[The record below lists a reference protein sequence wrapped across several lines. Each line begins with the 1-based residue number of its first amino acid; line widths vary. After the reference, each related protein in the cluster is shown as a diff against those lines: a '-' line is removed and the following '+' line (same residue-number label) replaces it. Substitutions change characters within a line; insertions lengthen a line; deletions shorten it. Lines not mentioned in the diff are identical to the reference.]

1 MIMRALREAHRNA
14 PAPHIV
20 DILYLH
26 LNYRHD
32 IHSLECVKAGAA
44 GKIYVVCDMR
54 CTGGAFFKI
63 IQKGL
68 IHMKKINIQKSK
80 KNKGCKCKDI
90 IKNVLL
96 MLVMIAIGVGLC
108 LIIKTTFTTDIL
120 IPAVMVFSVFL
131 ISVFTDGYVY
141 GILASVVS
149 VIIVNFAFT
158 FPYFKI
164 DFLIPENIT
173 SAIIMIAIAFITCG
187 FTSKIKHQEMLKK
200 ESEMEKMRANLL
212 RAVSHDFRTPLTTI
226 YGASSALIESGSE
239 FTDEQKEKMLRGIQ
253 QDSQWLYRMVENLL
267 SVTRL
272 DGDINLIKTP
282 IALDELIDSVLIKFA
297 KRYPDQ
303 EVEVDLPDELVIIP
317 MDAILIEQVIINILE
332 NAVQHAEGMKNLA
345 LNVKC
350 DGDRVVF
357 EVQDDGD
364 GIPEDRLKHLFD
376 GSLLGDS
383 SDEVS
388 ADCRPR
394 RNAGI
399 GLSVCA
405 TIIKAHGGD
414 ISAYNSAEGGAVF
427 RFTLKIE
434 EVTDEQ

>member
-1 MIMRALREAHRNA
+1 M
-14 PAPHIV
+14 
-20 DILYLH
+20 
-26 LNYRHD
+26 
-32 IHSLECVKAGAA
+32 KAGAA
-44 GKIYVVCDMR
+44 GKIYVVCDIR

-253 QDSQWLYRMVENLL
+253 QDSQNLL

-303 EVEVDLPDELVIIP
+303 EVEVELPDELVIIP

-350 DGDRVVF
+350 NGDRVVF

>member
-1 MIMRALREAHRNA
+1 M
-14 PAPHIV
+14 
-20 DILYLH
+20 
-26 LNYRHD
+26 
-32 IHSLECVKAGAA
+32 KAGAA

-68 IHMKKINIQKSK
+68 IHMKKITIQKTK

-90 IKNVLL
+90 IKNALL

-187 FTSKIKHQEMLKK
+187 FTSKIKHQ
-200 ESEMEKMRANLL
+200 MEKMRANLL

>member
-1 MIMRALREAHRNA
+1 M
-14 PAPHIV
+14 
-20 DILYLH
+20 
-26 LNYRHD
+26 
-32 IHSLECVKAGAA
+32 KAGAA

-80 KNKGCKCKDI
+80 KNKECKCKDI
-90 IKNVLL
+90 IKNALL

-141 GILASVVS
+141 GILASIVS

-187 FTSKIKHQEMLKK
+187 FTSKIKYQEMLKK

-226 YGASSALIESGSE
+226 YGASSALIENGRE
-239 FTDEQKEKMLRGIQ
+239 FTDEQREKMLRGIQ

-267 SVTRL
+267 SITRL
-272 DGDINLIKTP
+272 DGDIKLIKTP

-303 EVEVDLPDELVIIP
+303 EVEVNLPDELVIIP

-357 EVQDDGD
+357 EIQDDGD

-388 ADCRPR
+388 ADCRQR
-394 RNAGI
+394 KNAGI

-414 ISAYNSAEGGAVF
+414 ISAYNSVEGGAVF

>member
-1 MIMRALREAHRNA
+1 M
-14 PAPHIV
+14 
-20 DILYLH
+20 
-26 LNYRHD
+26 
-32 IHSLECVKAGAA
+32 KAGAA

-80 KNKGCKCKDI
+80 KKKGCKCKDN
-90 IKNVLL
+90 IKNALL

>member
-1 MIMRALREAHRNA
+1 MI
-14 PAPHIV
+14 
-20 DILYLH
+20 YT
-26 LNYRHD
+26 
-32 IHSLECVKAGAA
+32 SLECVKAGAA

-54 CTGGAFFKI
+54 CTGGAFFRI

-90 IKNVLL
+90 IKNALL

>member
-1 MIMRALREAHRNA
+1 
-14 PAPHIV
+14 
-20 DILYLH
+20 
-26 LNYRHD
+26 
-32 IHSLECVKAGAA
+32 
-44 GKIYVVCDMR
+44 
-54 CTGGAFFKI
+54 
-63 IQKGL
+63 
-68 IHMKKINIQKSK
+68 MKKINIQKSK
-80 KNKGCKCKDI
+80 KNKGCKCKNI
-90 IKNVLL
+90 IKNVLV

-108 LIIKTTFTTDIL
+108 LIIKTTFTTDML

-149 VIIVNFAFT
+149 VIIVNFAFI

-267 SVTRL
+267 SITRL
-272 DGDINLIKTP
+272 DGDIKLIKTP

-303 EVEVDLPDELVIIP
+303 EVEVNLPDELVIIP

-332 NAVQHAEGMKNLA
+332 NAVQHAEGMKKLA

-388 ADCRPR
+388 VDCRQR

>member
-1 MIMRALREAHRNA
+1 
-14 PAPHIV
+14 
-20 DILYLH
+20 
-26 LNYRHD
+26 
-32 IHSLECVKAGAA
+32 
-44 GKIYVVCDMR
+44 
-54 CTGGAFFKI
+54 
-63 IQKGL
+63 
-68 IHMKKINIQKSK
+68 MKKINIQKSI
-80 KNKGCKCKDI
+80 NNSECKCKDI

-267 SVTRL
+267 SITRL
-272 DGDINLIKTP
+272 DGDIKLIKTP

-303 EVEVDLPDELVIIP
+303 EVEVNLPDELVIIP

-364 GIPEDRLKHLFD
+364 GIPEDRQKHLFD

-388 ADCRPR
+388 ADCRQR
-394 RNAGI
+394 KNAGI

>member
-1 MIMRALREAHRNA
+1 M
-14 PAPHIV
+14 
-20 DILYLH
+20 
-26 LNYRHD
+26 
-32 IHSLECVKAGAA
+32 KAGAA
-44 GKIYVVCDMR
+44 GKIYVVCDIR

-317 MDAILIEQVIINILE
+317 KLLCHFRQPLHTGSFIADNVRALAETNRGEITERLRKTVRDAL
-332 NAVQHAEGMKNLA
+332 
-345 LNVKC
+345 
-350 DGDRVVF
+350 D
-357 EVQDDGD
+357 
-364 GIPEDRLKHLFD
+364 
-376 GSLLGDS
+376 
-383 SDEVS
+383 
-388 ADCRPR
+388 
-394 RNAGI
+394 AGI
-399 GLSVCA
+399 NGNE
-405 TIIKAHGGD
+405 IITVIK
-414 ISAYNSAEGGAVF
+414 
-427 RFTLKIE
+427 
-434 EVTDEQ
+434 EVTDSGERSPQCRK

>member
-1 MIMRALREAHRNA
+1 M
-14 PAPHIV
+14 
-20 DILYLH
+20 
-26 LNYRHD
+26 
-32 IHSLECVKAGAA
+32 KAGAA
-44 GKIYVVCDMR
+44 GKIYVVCDIR

-108 LIIKTTFTTDIL
+108 LIIKITFTTDIL

-187 FTSKIKHQEMLKK
+187 FTSKIKRQEMLKK

>member
-1 MIMRALREAHRNA
+1 M
-14 PAPHIV
+14 
-20 DILYLH
+20 
-26 LNYRHD
+26 
-32 IHSLECVKAGAA
+32 KAGAA
-44 GKIYVVCDMR
+44 GKIYVVCDIR

-108 LIIKTTFTTDIL
+108 LIIKTTFTNEEKVDDL
-120 IPAVMVFSVFL
+120 
-131 ISVFTDGYVY
+131 
-141 GILASVVS
+141 VVS
-149 VIIVNFAFT
+149 KVIYRLDGSLYRHMKYDFTYDDQKRISSKEAFKWDSSSEKWI
-158 FPYFKI
+158 PYFKI

-303 EVEVDLPDELVIIP
+303 EVEVELPDELVIIP

-350 DGDRVVF
+350 NGDRVVF

>member
-1 MIMRALREAHRNA
+1 M
-14 PAPHIV
+14 
-20 DILYLH
+20 
-26 LNYRHD
+26 
-32 IHSLECVKAGAA
+32 KAGAA
-44 GKIYVVCDMR
+44 GKIYVVCDIR

-80 KNKGCKCKDI
+80 KNKGCKCKNI

-434 EVTDEQ
+434 EVTDDPVKRGSPLALV

>member
-1 MIMRALREAHRNA
+1 
-14 PAPHIV
+14 
-20 DILYLH
+20 
-26 LNYRHD
+26 
-32 IHSLECVKAGAA
+32 
-44 GKIYVVCDMR
+44 
-54 CTGGAFFKI
+54 
-63 IQKGL
+63 
-68 IHMKKINIQKSK
+68 MKNINIQKSI
-80 KNKGCKCKDI
+80 NNTECKCKDI

-96 MLVMIAIGVGLC
+96 MLIMIAIGVGLC

-187 FTSKIKHQEMLKK
+187 FTSKIKYQEMLKK

-267 SVTRL
+267 SITRL
-272 DGDINLIKTP
+272 DGDIKLIKTP

-303 EVEVDLPDELVIIP
+303 EVEVNLPDELVIIP

-357 EVQDDGD
+357 EIQDDGD

-388 ADCRPR
+388 ADCRQR
-394 RNAGI
+394 KNAGI

>member
-1 MIMRALREAHRNA
+1 M
-14 PAPHIV
+14 
-20 DILYLH
+20 
-26 LNYRHD
+26 
-32 IHSLECVKAGAA
+32 KAGAA

-90 IKNVLL
+90 IKNALL

-187 FTSKIKHQEMLKK
+187 FTSKIKH
-200 ESEMEKMRANLL
+200 
-212 RAVSHDFRTPLTTI
+212 HDFRTPLTTI